1 MFETLQAQP
10 ADPLLA
16 LIGQYAADT
25 RADKVDAGVGVYRD
39 ETGQTPIFAA
49 VKTAEALLVERQ
61 TSKAYLGPEGDLAYV
76 DRMAELVFA
85 GQVAQ
90 AIAGLQTPGGTGALR
105 LAADLLVLG
114 GVRRI
119 HAGMPTWPNHA
130 AIFAAAGLEV
140 VPHPFFDVAT
150 QTILF
155 ETTIGALEAAAP
167 GDAVLLHASCH
178 NPTGAALTDENWRQL
193 GETIARR
200 RLHPLVDFAYLG
212 FAAGVRADGAGL
224 RRLLT
229 HVPEA
234 LVAVSSSKAFGLYRE
249 RTGALYAVT
258 PDKARAE
265 IARSNL
271 MTIARTSYSMPPDHG
286 AAVVRTILETPALR
300 QDWERELAGMCTR
313 INRLRALLAAEL
325 AATHPALAA
334 VATQTGMFSTLPL
347 TRAAVE
353 RLRHDRAIYM
363 PGSGRVNIAGLS
375 EAQVPAFARQIRSAL

>member
-1 MFETLQAQP
+1 MFDALQPQP

-25 RADKVDAGVGVYRD
+25 SADKVDAGIGVYRD
-39 ETGQTPIFAA
+39 ETGRTPIFAA

-119 HAGMPTWPNHA
+119 HVGMPTWPNHA

-155 ETTIGALEAAAP
+155 ETTIAALEAAAP

-212 FAAGVRADGAGL
+212 FAAGVLADGAGL
-224 RRLLT
+224 RRLLA

-286 AAVVRTILETPALR
+286 AAVVRAILETPALR
-300 QDWERELAGMCTR
+300 QDWERELVGMCAR

-325 AATHPALAA
+325 SATHPALAA
-334 VATQTGMFSTLPL
+334 VATQTGMFSTQPL

-353 RLRHDRAIYM
+353 RLRHDHAIYM
-363 PGSGRVNIAGLS
+363 PG
-375 EAQVPAFARQIRSAL
+375 